1 MTLFTT
7 LTSKIFGALAVFF
20 ALFTALCWW
29 QWGRIEKK
37 YDALSGQAG
46 AVLASLRIAADN
58 PGLKMAD
65 APGQAIA
72 LGESVRSL
80 KLSIA
85 QQNESIAQ
93 MAREA
98 VRRRAEAARLREIA
112 DKAQAQRQS
121 ALKKLSDLS
130 ITPGTRSDCMTLLRE
145 AEDALDTV
153 YEAGL

>member
-1 MTLFTT
+1 MNFFSE
-7 LTSKIFGALAVFF
+7 LTSKVYGGLAVIL
-20 ALFTALCWW
+20 ALIAALCWW
-29 QWGRIEKK
+29 QWGRLADK
-37 YDALSGQAG
+37 YDALAGQAG
-46 AVLASLRIAADN
+46 AVVAALRIASGN

-65 APGQAIA
+65 AAGQAIA
-72 LGESVRSL
+72 LGESVRAL
-80 KLSIA
+80 KVSIA
-85 QQNESIAQ
+85 QQNESIDA